1 MLRHCFV
8 VAVLLATFGCAE
20 PSSEPMGAIFA
31 GPEVQAAIASCE
43 PKLASHA
50 LTSWSQV
57 AECERDLALPAEQ
70 QSRLSPMFAGLW
82 SDKIDL
88 YAKIDRGELTK
99 EAADRKIAIEADNWY
114 TNLRSMRR
122 R

>member
-1 MLRHCFV
+1 
-8 VAVLLATFGCAE
+8 
-20 PSSEPMGAIFA
+20 
-31 GPEVQAAIASCE
+31 
-43 PKLASHA
+43 
-50 LTSWSQV
+50 
-57 AECERDLALPAEQ
+57 
-70 QSRLSPMFAGLW
+70 MFAGLW